1 MDSLKKKILLDLCVT
16 PGTTI
21 PTAIGVSLLLL
32 SVVFGSTAA
41 FVGFLCVLVGFGILL
56 NNFVFNLEG
65 VCQKA
70 AKTWHK
76 QQQAQKD
83 SELDRLDRQLQD
95 THETKDENALR
106 NLRALYTG
114 FCKDFESGKIARTV
128 PSSMLGQIDEI
139 FQSCIHQ
146 LSRSYEIWE
155 QCGQVTGSLKK
166 GLEKQRKQ
174 MLADVDESVEVL
186 AQVINEIAALRME
199 TKRGELTSL
208 QKRLSSQLS
217 VAKATEKQ
225 VRSLDNLGE
234 DPKQYEEYLTTPQE

>member
-1 MDSLKKKILLDLCVT
+1 MDSLNKKILLDLCVT

-32 SVVFGSTAA
+32 SVVFGGTAA
-41 FVGFLCVLVGFGILL
+41 FVGLLCVLAGFGALIT
-56 NNFVFNLEG
+56 NFVFNLEG
-65 VCQKA
+65 VSQNA
-70 AKTWHK
+70 AKSWHK
-76 QQQAQKD
+76 QQQKNKD
-83 SELDRLDRQLQD
+83 SELDRLDLQLQD
-95 THETKDENALR
+95 TRETRDENALR

-128 PSSMLGQIDEI
+128 PASMLGQIDEI

-155 QCGQVTGSLKK
+155 QCRRVTGSLKK

-174 MLADVDESVEVL
+174 ILADVEESVEVL

-199 TKRGELTSL
+199 KKRGELTRL

-217 VAKATEKQ
+217 VAKATEEQ

-234 DPKQYEEYLTTPQE
+234 DPEQYEEYLTTPQE